1 MYWSWGMAWCGE
13 RLIIYLWLR
22 KIWAGGEGKTK
33 KVIGAIGVVYFTAGC
48 WSNGIMRLLMSVI
61 DGILTFPIE
70 SLKPLYPLVNTY
82 VTCSFASELP
92 SVRCEDW
99 DENATWRVFDGG
111 WISRWRKRGWDVEEN
126 GSEDVIISEWTQF
139 VILFYIAI
147 YCSGVIKKYQIE
159 STWLTFSIHEWEQ
172 RIRSA
177 RARNLLDKVKL
188 SKRIADF

>member
-1 MYWSWGMAWCGE
+1 
-13 RLIIYLWLR
+13 
-22 KIWAGGEGKTK
+22 
-33 KVIGAIGVVYFTAGC
+33 
-48 WSNGIMRLLMSVI
+48 MSVI

-82 VTCSFASELP
+82 VTRSFASELP

-147 YCSGVIKKYQIE
+147 YCSGVIKKYQME